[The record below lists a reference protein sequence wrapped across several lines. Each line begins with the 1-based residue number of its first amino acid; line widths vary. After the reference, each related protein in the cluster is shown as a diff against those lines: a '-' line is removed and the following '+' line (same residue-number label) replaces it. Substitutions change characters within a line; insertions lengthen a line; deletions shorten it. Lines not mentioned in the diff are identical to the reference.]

1 MRTNVVIDDRL
12 LAQAQRLTGL
22 STAREVLEEGLKL
35 LVRLKQQEK
44 VKAWR
49 GKLRWDGDEGTGPLW
64 ASDRTH

>member
-22 STAREVLEEGLKL
+22 STTREVLEEGLKL
-35 LVRLKQQEK
+35 LVRLKRQEK

-49 GKLRWDGDEGTGPLW
+49 GKLRWDGDLE
-64 ASDRTH
+64 AMRTDSGQ

>member
-1 MRTNVVIDDRL
+1 VRTNVVIDDRL

-22 STAREVLEEGLKL
+22 STTREILEEGLKL

-49 GKLRWDGDEGTGPLW
+49 GKLRWDGDLETM
-64 ASDRTH
+64 RTDSNR

>member
-22 STAREVLEEGLKL
+22 STTREVLEEGLKL

-49 GKLRWDGDEGTGPLW
+49 GKLRWDGDLETL
-64 ASDRTH
+64 RTDAGQ